1 MTVSSKSFKKSN
13 RFLELSE
20 ETGIELTGVCVC
32 YINKHGQPHTAK
44 VNGRP
49 CKTHKEVR
57 HDFRRPQEEAC
68 RLSCDV
74 PALSSEKGGRRTI
87 FDSKLCV
94 EM

>member
-1 MTVSSKSFKKSN
+1 MT
-13 RFLELSE
+13 LLA
-20 ETGIELTGVCVC
+20 LTAVICFGFAV
-32 YINKHGQPHTAK
+32 Y
-44 VNGRP
+44 
-49 CKTHKEVR
+49 THKEVR

-68 RLSCDV
+68 HLSCDV

>member
-1 MTVSSKSFKKSN
+1 MSRIFGNLEHLEGIGTELMGVFVFYIKQHSRPHTTKVSN
-13 RFLELSE
+13 RL
-20 ETGIELTGVCVC
+20 CD
-32 YINKHGQPHTAK
+32 
-44 VNGRP
+44 
-49 CKTHKEVR
+49 THKEVR

-68 RLSCDV
+68 HLSCDV